1 MKKMLLI
8 ALCSCTV
15 GLVNAQFTKGQQLIG
30 PSLSFNTSNTSEKN
44 LYPPSVYERIDKSF
58 SVGLGFDVLKFVSP
72 KKANGWRFNYT
83 FGNFKSTNEK
93 LNSSPFDFSK
103 NVQNNHEIGVGYVTR
118 RFIPIRSKLNF
129 YYDIIF
135 YGSYNYG
142 KISNEYTLVAANNYN
157 ATSNGYRLNAFITPG
172 FTYQLKKNL
181 IIDAALNSIGS
192 IGYYNRKETSN
203 NITAYNYERK
213 FSGFNANS
221 SLSSGALLSNFWFS
235 IKWIR

>member
-1 MKKMLLI
+1 MKKLLLLAVSSI
-8 ALCSCTV
+8 SMYFSH
-15 GLVNAQFTKGQQLIG
+15 AQFTKGQKLFG

-44 LYPPSVYERIDKSF
+44 ISSPSVYEKIDKSF
-58 SVGLGFDVLKFVSP
+58 SFGLGFDVLKFVSP
-72 KKANGWRFNYT
+72 KKANGWRVNYT
-83 FGNFKSTNEK
+83 FGSYKSTNEK
-93 LNSSPFDFSK
+93 LNSSPLDFAK
-103 NVQNNHEIGVGYVTR
+103 NIQNNHEIGIGYVTR
-118 RFIPIRSKLNF
+118 RFMTISPKLNF

-142 KISNEYTLVAANNYN
+142 KITNDYTLGTANNYK
-157 ATSNGYRLNAFITPG
+157 ATSNGYRMNAFITPG

-203 NITAYNYERK
+203 NFTNYNYERK
-213 FSGFNANS
+213 FSGFNASS
-221 SLSSGALLSNFWFS
+221 SLSTGALLSNFWFS